1 MTLANKYRPKDFNDV
16 IGQEVCTTTL
26 NNQIK
31 HNDFAHVL
39 LFAGYAGCGK
49 TTCARIF
56 ANNINGEIIELNC
69 AEHNGV
75 SDIKEII
82 DKARVKPLVYDYKVI
97 ILDECHALSSTAW
110 QSLLYV
116 LEEDFTTSIFVFCT
130 TDAQKIPATILSRAQ
145 RLNFLP
151 IPNKV
156 IYDRIKYVIKTEKI
170 VIEDNALKY
179 IVRSAK
185 GSMRQALTNL
195 DSCLKYG
202 KLDKASVSKV
212 LGVIPIE
219 ACDQL
224 YKAFESKDTNKIISL
239 INDSYNN
246 GYELHLLIRDFL
258 DFCTTKS
265 NMDLL
270 ERLLVINQDIRYDDS
285 PKNLIIARLII

>member
-1 MTLANKYRPKDFNDV
+1 MTLANKYRPKTFTDV
-16 IGQEVCTTTL
+16 VGQDVCTITL
-26 NNQIK
+26 NNQVNNK
-31 HNDFAHVL
+31 NFAHVL

-56 ANNINGEIIELNC
+56 ANSIHGEIIELNC

-75 SDIKEII
+75 SDVKEIV

-97 ILDECHALSSTAW
+97 ILDECHALSMAAW

-116 LEEDFTTSIFVFCT
+116 LEEDFATSIFVFCT
-130 TDAQKIPATILSRAQ
+130 TDAQKIPNTIISRAQ

-156 IYDRIKYVIKTEKI
+156 IYDRMKYVVAEENIDI
-170 VIEDNALKY
+170 DDNALKY

-195 DSCLKYG
+195 DNCLNYN
-202 KLDKASVSKV
+202 KLDKESVCKV
-212 LGVIPIE
+212 LGMISTEV
-219 ACDQL
+219 CDQL
-224 YKAFESKDTNKIISL
+224 YKAFEAKDSNRIID
-239 INDSYNN
+239 IVNEAYNN
-246 GYELHLLIRDFL
+246 GYELHSMVRDFL

-270 ERLLVINQDIRYDDS
+270 ERLLTINNDIRYDDS